1 MSPGRGRRGSYRF
14 ERFPLGRPW
23 CEAIRLEDGRAL
35 LVRPI
40 EPTDAERLRASFR
53 ELTPDEIRFR
63 FFHPIKELSPEFA
76 KSLSTLDP
84 ARAFALVV
92 TEARPPTEARI
103 GAVARA
109 AIDEVDLASPIEEK
123 RRSAEFALT
132 VGREIGGSGL
142 GRYLLTR
149 IIEWCRKKRLE
160 SVYGRVMVENE
171 RMLRL
176 ARQLGFDGREEP
188 GAPGIVRV
196 RLRLAP
202 GRGP

>member
-1 MSPGRGRRGSYRF
+1 MSPGHGSGGSYRF

-23 CEAIRLEDGRAL
+23 CEAIRLDDGRGL
-35 LVRPI
+35 LIRPI
-40 EPTDAERLRASFR
+40 EPADAERLRASFR

-92 TEARPPTEARI
+92 TEARPPAEARI

-109 AIDEVDLASPIEEK
+109 AIDEEGTPGLLDGTG
-123 RRSAEFALT
+123 RSAEFALT
-132 VGREIGGSGL
+132 VGREIGGVGL

-160 SVYGRVMVENE
+160 AVYGRVMVENE
-171 RMLRL
+171 RMLSL
-176 ARQLGFDGREEP
+176 ARQLGFDCLEEP
-188 GAPGIVRV
+188 DAPGLVRV
-196 RLRLAP
+196 RLGLAS